1 MEYEYSNS
9 QKFGGSRLS
18 LKMINPQ
25 RWEITMFHGYN
36 VTLVEV
42 RLNLDQMIPPKFV
55 VINNRN
61 YGEWTKENPR
71 LSPP

>member
-1 MEYEYSNS
+1 MEYEYNDS
-9 QKFGGSRLS
+9 QKFKGSRLS

-25 RWEITMFHGYN
+25 RWEITMFHGYK
-36 VTLVEV
+36 VTLVDV

-61 YGEWTKENPR
+61 YSDWRKENHDHTIT
-71 LSPP
+71 